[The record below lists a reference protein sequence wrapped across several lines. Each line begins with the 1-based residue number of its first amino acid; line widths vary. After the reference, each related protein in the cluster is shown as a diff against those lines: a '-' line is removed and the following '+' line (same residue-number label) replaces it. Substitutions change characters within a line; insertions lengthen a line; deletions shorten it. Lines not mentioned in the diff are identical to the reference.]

1 MDIFQKSITP
11 DKPRVLAEEQIYVYV
26 PMATSTNAGIASYNR
41 DQFDIIGS
49 EVSLK
54 WPTESFTQGPIET
67 PSIVKVL
74 DNEFEY
80 TGNLVDLISG
90 NNKISSDKLEV
101 QLKRILRDAYERP
114 ELVMLDP
121 NYFVRTIVEKDGK
134 QYYKYNTTAVHYNMS
149 QKLSEDEQAQ
159 ARQNISAS
167 SISDNE
173 ATNQRID
180 ALLQTGVYS
189 INGKTGNV
197 ILTTSDIENN
207 SDYTTNSYVNEQV
220 DMLKNTKADLD
231 YVNEQVQLINSDKAD
246 VTYVNEQV
254 ELINSDKAT
263 IDFVNSSI
271 ATNTA
276 TFRGTYNSL
285 AELEAYTGEKDNNDY
300 AFVIE
305 IDAAGNTLY
314 NRYKYVD
321 NKWTFEYTLN
331 NSSFTEAQW
340 AAINS
345 GITDS
350 IIETIRTNIT
360 NLQNDKVSKVNGKG
374 LSTNDFTDNYKLQ
387 VENNTAARHIHN
399 NKTLLD
405 TYTQTEVNLA
415 DAVNKKHVHN
425 NKTLLDTYTQTE
437 ANLAD
442 AVNKKHVHNNKEIL
456 DGITASYTTEEK
468 AKLNGIASGAEVNVQ
483 ADWAQTDS
491 SSKDYI
497 KNKPLIPEGVKL
509 YSSTGENTDG
519 AMTQKA
525 VTDEFKNN
533 LSIQFAESERQKSK
547 NLFDLNYNGTF
558 GSTTETSVSKYISLK
573 SVYGEKFTINT
584 DLPQY
589 SFSRGSVGDIYTN
602 VIFKNLK
609 PNTSYT
615 ISFTP
620 ISVDNDVAV
629 HFLGVYNVQD
639 KLNTKVTKTI
649 TTDENGRFNTGYGIW
664 INGQNTTFIVK
675 DIQLEEGTVATDYQP
690 YNGQI
695 THNGD
700 APVVF
705 AEREKNRAINLF
717 NYKTQTGISDV
728 TNNQDG
734 SFTISNLT
742 FYYPSLLLNI
752 ALKPNTKYT
761 FAETVLEVSDSV
773 GLEASNAAFGVV
785 AYYTD
790 GTYSTT
796 PEIPIR
802 GTGRYS
808 GTLTTNNKTIDY
820 VEYRMLRK
828 NNSTSTLNG
837 KVTDIS
843 VCEGDNTVYYPYEG
857 PTVHEEQLKDYL
869 PLSGGTMTGRISFA
883 DGNAIPE
890 TDDLQFIAGIES
902 YAAGGGIIYTNRDK
916 LKQKLLQ
923 TNGAII
929 KGRVYGSG
937 DDEGLIIEKA
947 DNGYAGLCLGSATGT
962 RSVFYLKSDNNAT
975 WRWSNGSSNY
985 DISHPQK
992 AGTVALTSDIP
1003 SGIIT
1008 ESIAYREFATLLP
1021 KNGTVINNGA
1031 DLNSIEYLKV
1041 GNYYQS
1047 ASANTSNMTNIPQTE
1062 AFMMTV
1068 YAPLSSTYDDE
1079 STNIW
1084 CYRTRCFM
1092 TLSGDRWWQ
1101 FCYTSGTAGV
1111 WSYGPWHREIHGN
1124 GGEITGT
1131 LTISGS
1137 INLIV

>member
-41 DQFDIIGS
+41 DQFDVIGS

-54 WPTESFTQGPIET
+54 WPAESFTQGPIET
-67 PSIVKVL
+67 PSIIKVL

-90 NNKISSDKLEV
+90 NSKISSDKLEV

-134 QYYKYNTTAVHYNMS
+134 QYYKYNTTAIHYNMS
-149 QKLSEDEQAQ
+149 QNLSEDEQAQ

-167 SISDNE
+167 SVLDNE
-173 ATNQRID
+173 ATNKRID

-254 ELINSDKAT
+254 QLINSDKAT

-345 GITDS
+345 GITDN

-360 NLQNDKVSKVNGKG
+360 NLQNDKVSKVDGKG

-468 AKLNGIASGAEVNVQ
+468 AKLNGIASGAEVNIQ

-533 LSIQFAESERQKSK
+533 VSIQFAESERQKSK
-547 NLFDLNYNGTF
+547 NLFPNETVSGTTYTKITLPSPLKVGTYTLSLIATSSDTDVDRCVVSFQGDNDKFLGQANLGRNTRTNGTITL
-558 GSTTETSVSKYISLK
+558 SETCYSLNF
-573 SVYGEKFTINT
+573 YAG
-584 DLPQY
+584 
-589 SFSRGSVGDIYTN
+589 
-602 VIFKNLK
+602 
-609 PNTSYT
+609 TSYANSNGDT
-615 ISFTP
+615 FTY
-620 ISVDNDVAV
+620 S
-629 HFLGVYNVQD
+629 
-639 KLNTKVTKTI
+639 
-649 TTDENGRFNTGYGIW
+649 
-664 INGQNTTFIVK
+664 
-675 DIQLEEGTVATDYQP
+675 DIQIEEGSVATDYQP
-690 YNGQI
+690 YHGQI

-705 AEREKNRAINLF
+705 AESERQKSKNLF
-717 NYKTQTGISDV
+717 DYTKAYGYSASS
-728 TNNQDG
+728 TNNDG
-734 SFTISNLT
+734 SFNISVEN
-742 FYYPSLLLNI
+742 FYYAEIRYKLE
-752 ALKPNTKYT
+752 TKIGQPYS
-761 FAETVLEVSDSV
+761 FS
-773 GLEASNAAFGVV
+773 
-785 AYYTD
+785 AYINNFTSSSSSQVNFSARFIYTD
-790 GTYSTT
+790 GTGDEAQTQALIGQRVSF
-796 PEIPIR
+796 
-802 GTGRYS
+802 
-808 GTLTTNNKTIDY
+808 TLTPKKEVDY
-820 VEYRMLRK
+820 ILFRLLRTGEK
-828 NNSTSTLNG
+828 VNMSGVVSDIQIEEGSTATS
-837 KVTDIS
+837 
-843 VCEGDNTVYYPYEG
+843 YQPY
-857 PTVHEEQLKDYL
+857 
-869 PLSGGTMTGRISFA
+869 
-883 DGNAIPE
+883 
-890 TDDLQFIAGIES
+890 
-902 YAAGGGIIYTNRDK
+902 
-916 LKQKLLQ
+916 
-923 TNGAII
+923 NGAIVHEKQLDDYVTI
-929 KGRVYGSG
+929 DTEQTIGGKKTYTQGLIVSGRPYNSG
-937 DDEGLIIEKA
+937 DDEGIVITKA
-947 DNGYAGLCLGSATGT
+947 SNNYAGLCLGSPTGA
-962 RSVFYLKSDNNAT
+962 RSVHYLMPDNSAV
-975 WRWSNGSSNY
+975 WRWSNGSSSY

-992 AGTVALTSDIP
+992 AGTIALTSDIP

-1021 KNGTVINNGA
+1021 KNGTVINNGSN
-1031 DLNSIEYLKV
+1031 LNSIDYLKV

-1047 ASANTSNMTNIPQTE
+1047 ASANTSNMTNIPQKE
-1062 AFMMTV
+1062 AFMMAV
-1068 YAPLSSTYDDE
+1068 YSPLSPTYDDE